1 MSTHKHFNKICYAV
15 LAVTLAITILFM
27 NGKSLGI
34 PVMASEDENNAM
46 FTTDDLNSDWNTSNA
61 TEIILS
67 DNGCTV
73 NGNGAYTHDG
83 NIYIAYAGQ
92 YIISGAL
99 SDGSIII
106 NADKNDKIWLLFNNV
121 SIHCNDNAAV
131 LIEQAD
137 KVFLTLADKTENTL
151 TTGSAYN
158 SDAVSSGI
166 DGTIYSRDDL
176 TINGN
181 GTLNITAEYNHGI
194 VCNDDLVI
202 SGGTITTNAVQDAIH
217 ANDSV
222 RIKDADIKITAG
234 DDGITVS
241 NDNESAYLYIE
252 SGKINIESC
261 YEGLEAIDITIADGT
276 IDITATDDGI
286 NASGSGENSA
296 INIKGGNITI
306 TNANGRDADG
316 LDSNKDIYI
325 SGGNLLISV
334 ANDGS
339 SSAIDYGTENGGVCK
354 ISGGTVLACGSSG
367 MAEGFDSSSTQGFIM
382 YNISANAG
390 TTVTLENS
398 EGAELLSEKIPCS
411 FSSVVVST
419 PEMHLG
425 DTCILTVGETKEEI
439 TIDNSTTSPNF
450 GQGGMPGGKMM
461 GRDMQDSNSKQVFSN
476 QEGME
481 NMISDNAMPL
491 AVSVNQNEN
500 PPAMPA
506 SPDGQNFDNAP
517 NGNQMEKPN
526 GESFGDGMQP
536 PEIPNNA
543 NPDGIQPNGENSEN
557 GMQPPGIP
565 NNANSDG
572 TQPNG
577 ENSENGMQPPEIP
590 NNADSDSTQPNFSQD
605 TDQFGGQQNEQSN
618 DKANKNTPNSMKE
631 ANSSDTQKNALTK
644 ENIIYLSVSF
654 GVLIIGCIIAFL
666 FKKRR

>member
-27 NGKSLGI
+27 NGKSIGI
-34 PVMASEDENNAM
+34 PVMASEDANNTM
-46 FTTDDLNSDWNTSNA
+46 FTADDLNSDWNTSNA

-67 DNGCTV
+67 DNNCTV
-73 NGNGAYTHDG
+73 NGNGAYEHNGD
-83 NIYIAYAGQ
+83 IYIAYAGQ
-92 YIISGAL
+92 YILSGAL

-121 SIHCNDNAAV
+121 SIHCSDNAAV
-131 LIEQAD
+131 LIEQAG
-137 KVFLTLADKTENTL
+137 KVFVTLADKTENSL
-151 TTGSAYN
+151 TSGSAYN
-158 SDAVSSGI
+158 SDAVSSGV

-181 GTLNITAEYNHGI
+181 GVLNITAEYNHGI
-194 VCNDDLVI
+194 VCNDDLII
-202 SGGTITTNAVQDAIH
+202 SGGTITADAVQDAIH

-222 RIKDADIKITAG
+222 RIKDADINITAG

-252 SGKINIESC
+252 SGKINISSC
-261 YEGLEAIDITIADGT
+261 YEGFEANDITIADGT

-334 ANDGS
+334 ADDGS
-339 SSAIDYGTENGGVCK
+339 SSALDYGSENGGICK
-354 ISGGTVLACGSSG
+354 ITGGTVLACGSSG

-382 YNISANAG
+382 YNVSANAG

-398 EGAELLSEKIPCS
+398 EGTELLSEKIPCS

-419 PEMHLG
+419 PEMNLG

-439 TIDNSTTSPNF
+439 TIDNSTTSSNF

-461 GRDMQDSNSKQVFSN
+461 GGDMRDSNSKQVFAN
-476 QEGME
+476 QKGKE
-481 NMISDNAMPL
+481 NMVSDNSMPL
-491 AVSVNQNEN
+491 ASSDNQNSS
-500 PPAMPA
+500 AMPTP
-506 SPDGQNFDNAP
+506 PDGQNFDNTP

-526 GESFGDGMQP
+526 GEFFGDGMQP

-543 NPDGIQPNGENSEN
+543 N
-557 GMQPPGIP
+557 
-565 NNANSDG
+565 SDG
-572 TQPNG
+572 TQLNG
-577 ENSENGMQPPEIP
+577 ENAENGMQPPEFP
-590 NNADSDSTQPNFSQD
+590 NDTASDSSQPELPQKDNNFDGKANDRNTDDNNMRDFSQKKD
-605 TDQFGGQQNEQSN
+605 SENNE
-618 DKANKNTPNSMKE
+618 T
-631 ANSSDTQKNALTK
+631 NALTK
-644 ENIIYLSVSF
+644 ENLIYLSVSF

>member
-27 NGKSLGI
+27 NGKSIGI
-34 PVMASEDENNAM
+34 PVMASEDANNTM

-67 DNGCTV
+67 DNNCTV
-73 NGNGAYTHDG
+73 NGNGAYVHDVD
-83 NIYIAYAGQ
+83 IYIEYAGQ
-92 YIISGAL
+92 YILSGNL

-121 SIHCNDNAAV
+121 SIHRSDNAAV
-131 LIEQAD
+131 LIEQAG
-137 KVFLTLADKTENTL
+137 KVFVTLADKTENTL
-151 TTGSAYN
+151 TSGSAYN

-202 SGGTITTNAVQDAIH
+202 SGGTITADAVQDAIH

-222 RIKDADIKITAG
+222 RIKDADINITAG

-252 SGKINIESC
+252 SGKINIASC
-261 YEGLEAIDITIADGT
+261 YEGFEANDITIADGT

-334 ANDGS
+334 ADDGS

-382 YNISANAG
+382 YNVSANAG

-398 EGAELLSEKIPCS
+398 EGAELLSEKVPCS

-419 PEMHLG
+419 PEMNLG

-439 TIDNSTTSPNF
+439 TIDNSTTSSNF

-461 GRDMQDSNSKQVFSN
+461 GGDMREGNSKQVFAN
-476 QEGME
+476 QEGKE
-481 NMISDNAMPL
+481 NMMSDNSMPL
-491 AVSVNQNEN
+491 AGSDNQN
-500 PPAMPA
+500 PSAMPTP
-506 SPDGQNFDNAP
+506 PDGQNFDNAP

-526 GESFGDGMQP
+526 GEFFGDGMQP
-536 PEIPNNA
+536 PE
-543 NPDGIQPNGENSEN
+543 
-557 GMQPPGIP
+557 IP

-577 ENSENGMQPPEIP
+577 ENAENGMQPP
-590 NNADSDSTQPNFSQD
+590 AF
-605 TDQFGGQQNEQSN
+605 SN
-618 DKANKNTPNSMKE
+618 DAATDSSQPELPQKEDNFNGKADNKNPDDNNMRDFLQKNDS
-631 ANSSDTQKNALTK
+631 ANNETNALTK
-644 ENIIYLSVSF
+644 ENIIYLSASF